1 LVEVQSLRRSIWAVL
16 LGVLFAI
23 TAAES
28 QQPATPQVRAYL
40 DPSQSLTDAQ
50 AVRYVIEI
58 SGGSSQEVRQPSL
71 PKLEN
76 FTVVGGPQISTS
88 WVSVNGRAS
97 MTYKM
102 IWTLFPDGPGKA
114 RVPSIEFELAGRTH
128 RTQPVEVTIAS
139 AASGSGSAPG
149 TTQAQTDTEEVRL
162 RAELADSEVWVGE
175 PIPLTVTLYAIPRV
189 TQFAFHKE
197 PELAKFWVEEIP
209 TDPSTDNRP
218 VRIAGRVYRAYPVL
232 RKILIPPGPGE
243 YPIEPFIGQVTVMR
257 SRDSF
262 DWFRFGR
269 SESELHRTSALQ
281 VTVRP
286 LPTAGR
292 PEDFGGAV
300 GSYTMQTT
308 LDRAEATVD
317 DAVALRVTVEGEG
330 ALRTARP
337 PAFEAPPD
345 LRVFDP
351 QVKESTVETRSGKV
365 YSKKTWEWI
374 VVPLSPG
381 DVTLPELRF
390 DYFDPLSGSYATAQG
405 DTLALTVKRGEG
417 SDEVFGTRR
426 PVQLTRRELEF
437 IKPLRGELRERSARV
452 HDRGL
457 FRMLVI
463 LPLLATPL
471 LILLGRHQA
480 RLQRDQ
486 GLARGRR
493 ARRVA
498 RKRFGGARRRMAQL
512 DSAAF
517 HEEVAR
523 TLVEYIGDRFDRAA
537 SGMTYEIAD
546 NLLTSRDVD
555 PELRRRYRACLESC
569 DFARFVP
576 ASSAT
581 ERRGELL
588 ADAIAIVDALEREL

>member
-28 QQPATPQVRAYL
+28 QQPATPRVRAYL

-308 LDRAEATVD
+308 LDRAEAIVD

>member
-1 LVEVQSLRRSIWAVL
+1 VQSLRRSIWAVL

-28 QQPATPQVRAYL
+28 QQPATPRVRAYL